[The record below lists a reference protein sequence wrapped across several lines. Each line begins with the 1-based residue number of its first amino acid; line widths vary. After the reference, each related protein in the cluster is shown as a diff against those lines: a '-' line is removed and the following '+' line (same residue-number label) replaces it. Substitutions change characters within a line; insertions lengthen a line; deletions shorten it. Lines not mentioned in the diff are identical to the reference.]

1 MNVGVKHYGNTLRVS
16 VGGELDMKV
25 ADQFR
30 RELDGLLT
38 KYPET
43 NLLLDF
49 TRVGFI
55 DSSALGVILGRY
67 KLLSKAGRIMVISGV
82 QPQVERILELSG
94 IMKIIGVYPRET
106 DALSQLS

>member
-1 MNVGVKHYGNTLRVS
+1 MNVSVKHYGTTLKVS
-16 VGGELDMKV
+16 VGGELDMGV

-30 RELDGLLT
+30 RELDALLT
-38 KYPET
+38 KFPET

-49 TRVGFI
+49 SRVVFI
-55 DSSALGVILGRY
+55 DSSGLGVILGRY
-67 KLLSKAGRIMVISGV
+67 KLLSKAGRTMVISGV

-94 IMKIIGVYPRET
+94 IMKIIGIYPRET